1 MQDFSLQITKS
12 RKSVQRNEER
22 VREGEKRIALWK
34 LPPLVEIRKPSG
46 FPQRLGKHKTL
57 STVPTRPTCILF
69 FKTLREA
76 RSTLNTLLFGPK
88 DGEHLIVRYVVRLN
102 RRGQHFSRLGS
113 SPCLRGK
120 ALVATG
126 KLKVATRYCLC
137 SSPGSEPHLSVP
149 FRPGLRTVHLP
160 HFHRSDR
167 LNGKG
172 VHKPPLPR

>member
-88 DGEHLIVRYVVRLN
+88 DGEHLTLCKERPAFF
-102 RRGQHFSRLGS
+102 HS
-113 SPCLRGK
+113 SPCAVSTGLP
-120 ALVATG
+120 ALIFRLLSDIRRTTFKIG
-126 KLKVATRYCLC
+126 RSCC
-137 SSPGSEPHLSVP
+137 SQKSSC
-149 FRPGLRTVHLP
+149 RR
-160 HFHRSDR
+160 
-167 LNGKG
+167 
-172 VHKPPLPR
+172 